1 MSRGLGKLQR
11 AIIDVLSG
19 RTHQVYRFGPGSS
32 ADTYEL
38 VEEMQAA
45 ELVPENQRAAGFRVY
60 RACLSLYHRG
70 LLTATGHTDTDR
82 RDVHF
87 TWSWSLKA
95 KNEIAEP
102 NQSANGTQGKQ
113 TESVRVA
120 GDSQIRTGKR
130 TGDS

>member
-19 RTHQVYRFGPGSS
+19 RTNQIYRFGPGSG

-38 VEEMQAA
+38 VEELQAA

-60 RACLSLYHRG
+60 RACLTLYHRG
-70 LLTATGHTDTDR
+70 LLTAKGSKVSGR

-87 TWSWSLKA
+87 TWTWSLKA
-95 KNEIAEP
+95 KNEPAEP
-102 NQSANGTQGKQ
+102 NQSATGTKGWQ
-113 TESVRVA
+113 TESFPLA
-120 GDSQIRTGKR
+120 GDSH
-130 TGDS
+130 S